1 VIVMPAWR
9 AETRELRIKMYGKGI
24 SVKARSAGSNRMQ
37 RRPRIGRP
45 IALAALGI
53 AAVAGGGVVVHAINN
68 KPANISLSADAGH
81 QHEGAGQ
88 MGFRGHARWSF
99 STLDNRNDPTFN
111 QLLGINNSGVIA
123 GYLGSGAQGH
133 PNKGYLLFLSQHRS
147 QYVNENVPRSVQTQ
161 VVGLN
166 DRGVT
171 VGFWSGQ
178 NTASQK
184 NANLGFYT
192 WRGRFHSVAFP
203 TRNNSNPPVNQLLG
217 VNDSDVAVGFYND
230 SQGNP
235 HGYTYSITRHRIH
248 SVIVRGGVSDMA
260 TGINN
265 EGVISGFVTGPAGV
279 TRAFVKTPGGRITRL
294 TFPGATSTM
303 AFGINDSGEVVGT
316 YMIGSGTS
324 AKSYGFTWTRFGGF
338 RSVTDPLGPGA
349 TTLNGINDAG
359 DLVGFYT
366 DAAGNTDGLLWAAG
380 HFMAPPAPPVAGVM
394 APGMMATPTMS
405 VAPAITAVPTKAPT
419 MAPTNPVAPTPVVS
433 PTHF

>member
-1 VIVMPAWR
+1 M
-9 AETRELRIKMYGKGI
+9 
-24 SVKARSAGSNRMQ
+24 
-37 RRPRIGRP
+37 
-45 IALAALGI
+45 
-53 AAVAGGGVVVHAINN
+53 HAINA
-68 KPANISLSADAGH
+68 PANISLSADAGH
-81 QHEGAGQ
+81 QHQGAGQ
-88 MGFRGHARWSF
+88 VRFRGHARWSF

-111 QLLGINNSGVIA
+111 QLLGINNRGVIA
-123 GYLGSGAQGH
+123 GYFGSGAQGH
-133 PNKGYLLFLSQHRS
+133 PNQGYLLFLSQHRSQHRS
-147 QYVNENVPRSVQTQ
+147 QYVNENVPRAVQTQ

-178 NTASQK
+178 NTARQM

-192 WRGRFHSVAFP
+192 WGGRFHSVAFP
-203 TRNNSNPPVNQLLG
+203 TRNNSHPPVNQLLG
-217 VNDSDVAVGFYND
+217 VNGSDVAVGFYND

-248 SVIVRGGVSDMA
+248 SVIVPGGVSDMA

-294 TFPGATSTM
+294 TFPGATSTQ

-324 AKSYGFTWTRFGGF
+324 AKSYGFTWARFSGF

-359 DLVGFYT
+359 DLVGFYN
-366 DAAGNTDGLLWAAG
+366 DAAGHTHGLLWAAG
-380 HFMAPPAPPVAGVM
+380 HFTAPPAPPVAPVM
-394 APGMMATPTMS
+394 APGLMPTPTMS
-405 VAPAITAVPTKAPT
+405 VAPAITAAP
-419 MAPTNPVAPTPVVS
+419 AIPVAPPVPNPVVS